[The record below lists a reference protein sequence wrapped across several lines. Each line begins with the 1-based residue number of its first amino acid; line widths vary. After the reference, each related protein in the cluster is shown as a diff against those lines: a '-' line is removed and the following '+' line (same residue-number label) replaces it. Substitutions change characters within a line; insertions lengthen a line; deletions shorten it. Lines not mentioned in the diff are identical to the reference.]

1 MDLSIARARIAL
13 SVATLLAIYVDPAI
27 GGLFVIDARTLA
39 ILLAYLA
46 YGLLVHEAVR
56 RNVLPARLPA
66 LSVTLDVLFAVL
78 LAIFTEGHTSPAF
91 AFFAFAIIAAST
103 RAGFRTTL
111 AVTLAS
117 VLLYFV
123 LLTFLARETRDLYLM
138 RPVYLAV
145 TGYLIGFLGQQHAK
159 QQAQIAERHHIACF
173 LHDGY
178 VQGLAGINL
187 RLETARE
194 LLRRDQPAE
203 AGDELRD
210 LQAEVT
216 REFDAVRIY
225 IRTLADAGGAAT
237 PHAAVVPREPHFSVH
252 ADFEA
257 SGRMLENVL
266 HVILEATRN
275 TRSHAGARSGAIT
288 AVAHGRGIRITVDDD
303 GVGFPGGAV
312 LPWSIASRIGELG
325 GRCGLIRDT
334 RPGAHLEVEMPSA

>member
-1 MDLSIARARIAL
+1 
-13 SVATLLAIYVDPAI
+13 
-27 GGLFVIDARTLA
+27 
-39 ILLAYLA
+39 
-46 YGLLVHEAVR
+46 LLVHEAVR
-56 RNVLPARLPA
+56 RSVLAKTLPA
-66 LSVTLDVLFAVL
+66 LTVTLDVAFAVV

-91 AFFAFAIIAAST
+91 ALFAFAIIAASC
-103 RAGFRTTL
+103 RAGFRMTL
-111 AVTLAS
+111 AVTVS
-117 VLLYFV
+117 SMLLYFV

-145 TGYLIGFLGQQHAK
+145 IGYLIGFLGQQQAK
-159 QQAQIAERHHIACF
+159 LQAQIAERHHIARF

-210 LQAEVT
+210 LQSEVT
-216 REFDAVRIY
+216 REFDAVRTY
-225 IRTLADAGGAAT
+225 IRTLADVESAPTQHG
-237 PHAAVVPREPHFSVH
+237 AVVTREPRFTMH

-257 SGRMLENVL
+257 SGLMLENVL
-266 HVILEATRN
+266 QVILEATRN
-275 TRSHAGARSGAIT
+275 TRCHAGARSGAIR
-288 AVAHGRGIRITVDDD
+288 AVAEGRTVRITIDDD

-325 GRCGLIRDT
+325 GHCGLVRDG
-334 RPGAHLEVEMPSA
+334 RPGAHLEVQMPAA